1 MPVLGE
7 HMPVLGDVRTVKSR
21 QCFQCNKEVI
31 GQWLYFDFPS
41 TCLC

>member
-1 MPVLGE
+1 MPVLG
-7 HMPVLGDVRTVKSR
+7 KSE
-21 QCFQCNKEVI
+21 QCLQSTKEVN